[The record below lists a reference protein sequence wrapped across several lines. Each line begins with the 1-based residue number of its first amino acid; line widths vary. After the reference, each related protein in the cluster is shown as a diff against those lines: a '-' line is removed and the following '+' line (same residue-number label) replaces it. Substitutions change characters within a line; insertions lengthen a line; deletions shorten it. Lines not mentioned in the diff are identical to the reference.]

1 MWTPNWTRSG
11 PWARGCWKQEV
22 GLAAIHSD
30 PRWIMR
36 RRHLAKKKEEKI
48 ARGLDEHPLDLGELP
63 SLIPNPVFISM
74 PKSSADTINI
84 FHYHGATVV
93 GHFLC

>member
-1 MWTPNWTRSG
+1 MDNEAPPFS
-11 PWARGCWKQEV
+11 Q
-22 GLAAIHSD
+22 
-30 PRWIMR
+30 
-36 RRHLAKKKEEKI
+36 KEERI

-74 PKSSADTINI
+74 PKLSVDPINI
-84 FHYHGATVV
+84 FHYHGAAVV